1 MTIHQ
6 LLSEWSQWFWPIFAN
21 HLWQATLLTIA
32 VWIASIWLGRAGA
45 RQVFWTLAFAKLL
58 LPSTL
63 LFLLARGMGL
73 SLPWPAPAETI
84 VGADAEVLLLIAEPV
99 AQPESDAGAGHN
111 EAYCVL
117 TALWLIGIALCL
129 AGWAWRR
136 RRSAAVALA
145 GERVGAGREAAM
157 LADLKNRLNVRTP
170 VGLILCSRFAEPMV
184 WRALRPLIV
193 LPRGLAENLN
203 DGELESVLA
212 HELFHVKR
220 YDNLFGSLQMFVC
233 CFFWFHPLVW
243 LIDRKLIENRE
254 VMCDERVLL
263 SGLSGAAPDAYA
275 ASLWKVVQFGLGW
288 PVAGISRAAGS
299 NLNRRIKLML
309 NANHRSKS
317 SMASRALAG
326 ITFVA
331 LIALAAAMALFS
343 RDGVAEAK
351 RPDAQ
356 DQKTVATAPAKFEN
370 LPDIPLIITDARL
383 SAGES
388 RVMTDGGDPNRKASP
403 LAVRGVVARD
413 VEFVANLVNQS
424 DRRVTAFI
432 VEIQNP
438 TFWANEPVNTISN
451 PTASGKQIIVDPQ
464 QSFRFEAK
472 FPLQDKKGDLDL
484 MSHLYG
490 FNIRITGVKFESD
503 EYWLVARPGQTP
515 GADRVK
521 MAFDLPTVAAV
532 REKKKAPKSV
542 LKEKGAADSVQ
553 PISDSLRPKI
563 LYREKA
569 KYTEEAKNNKIEGD
583 VLLSVVF
590 SVDGKLSDIKV
601 VQGLPFGLTE
611 SAIAAAKK
619 IRFDPAVKDGRPVS
633 VRGTLE
639 LHFRLYEDAAQPMSG
654 SLRPTIRYRE
664 SVRYTQAA
672 RDNKIEGTVIL
683 NVVFRADGKISDI
696 KVVQGLPDGLTENT
710 IEAAKKIRF
719 DPAVKDGRP
728 VSVRGKL
735 EFTFKLDE

>member
-21 HLWQATLLTIA
+21 HLWQATILAIA
-32 VWIASIWLGRAGA
+32 VWIASIWLRLARTRQVF
-45 RQVFWTLAFAKLL
+45 RQVFWMLAFAKFL
-58 LPSTL
+58 LPSTF
-63 LFLLARGMGL
+63 LFLLAREMGL
-73 SLPWPAPAETI
+73 NLPWPARAETI
-84 VGADAEVLLLIAEPV
+84 AGADAEVLLLIAEPV
-99 AQPESDAGAGHN
+99 AQSPQSGAGAGHN
-111 EAYCVL
+111 EVYCVL
-117 TALWLIGIALCL
+117 TALWLTGIALSL

-136 RRSAAVALA
+136 RRLAAVALA
-145 GERVGAGREAAM
+145 GERVETGREAAT
-157 LADLKNRLNVRTP
+157 LEDLKIRLNVSRS

-193 LPRGLAENLN
+193 LPRGLAENLS
-203 DGELESVLA
+203 DGELQSVLA

-288 PVAGISRAAGS
+288 PVAGISRATGS

-309 NANHRSKS
+309 NANHLSKS
-317 SMASRALAG
+317 SIASRALAG
-326 ITFVA
+326 ITFIA

-343 RDGVAEAK
+343 RDGAVDAK

-356 DQKTVATAPAKFEN
+356 DQKSVATAPAKFEN
-370 LPDIPLIITDARL
+370 LPDIPLVITDARL

-388 RVMTDGGDPNRKASP
+388 RVMTDGGDPDRKASH
-403 LAVRGVVARD
+403 LALRGGTARD
-413 VEFVANLVNQS
+413 VEFVANLVNQG

-438 TFWANEPVNTISN
+438 TFWANEPLGAMSN

-484 MSHLYG
+484 MSNLYG

-515 GADRVK
+515 STDRVK
-521 MAFDLPTVAAV
+521 MALDFPRNYSFTYDKDVAV
-532 REKKKAPKSV
+532 SEKKTRPQYV
-542 LKEKGAADSVQ
+542 LKEKSVTGSIE
-553 PISDSLRPKI
+553 PMSVSVRPKI
-563 LYREKA
+563 LYKEKA
-569 KYTEEAKNNKIEGD
+569 QYTEKAKNNKIEGNV
-583 VLLSVVF
+583 VLNVVF

-601 VQGLPFGLTE
+601 VQGLPDGLTE
-611 SAIAAAKK
+611 NAIAAAQK
-619 IRFDPAVKDGRPVS
+619 IRFEPAVKDGQPVS
-633 VRGTLE
+633 VRGNLE
-639 LHFRLYEDAAQPMSG
+639 FHFRLYEDTIQPMSG
-654 SLRPTIRYRE
+654 SL
-664 SVRYTQAA
+664 
-672 RDNKIEGTVIL
+672 
-683 NVVFRADGKISDI
+683 
-696 KVVQGLPDGLTENT
+696 
-710 IEAAKKIRF
+710 
-719 DPAVKDGRP
+719 
-728 VSVRGKL
+728 
-735 EFTFKLDE
+735 